1 MKKKLIFRCLIGAP
15 LGLAL
20 STLITVFISLTVG
33 DGNYYAV
40 VPSLIGDCG
49 SELNAVLIQTVCSLL
64 YGAAWAGASL
74 IWEKENRSL
83 LWQTAVHFIVCSA
96 ATFPIA
102 YITQWMAHSLWGV
115 LSYFAVF
122 AGIYI
127 VIWLTQYAAVRRRL
141 KKMNMRMKEHP
152 FEP

>member
-49 SELNAVLIQTVCSLL
+49 SELNAVLLQTVCSLL

-74 IWEKENRSL
+74 IREKEDRSL
-83 LWQTAVHFIVCSA
+83 LRQTGFILSCVPRRPS
-96 ATFPIA
+96 P
-102 YITQWMAHSLWGV
+102 SLISRSG
-115 LSYFAVF
+115 
-122 AGIYI
+122 
-127 VIWLTQYAAVRRRL
+127 WLILFGAC
-141 KKMNMRMKEHP
+141 
-152 FEP
+152 

>member
-15 LGLAL
+15 LGVAL
-20 STLITVFISLTVG
+20 STLITVLISLTVA

-40 VPSLIGDCG
+40 VPALAEDCG
-49 SELNAVLIQTVCSLL
+49 SELNAVLLQTVCSFL

-74 IWEKENRSL
+74 IWETENRSL
-83 LWQTAVHFIVCSA
+83 LWQTAVHFLVCSA

-102 YITQWMAHSLWGV
+102 YVTQWMKHSLWGV

-122 AGIYI
+122 AGIY
-127 VIWLTQYAAVRRRL
+127 VLIWITQYTAVSRRL
-141 KKMNMRMKEHP
+141 KKMNMRMREYQ
-152 FEP
+152 

>member
-15 LGLAL
+15 LGVAL
-20 STLITVFISLTVG
+20 STLITVLISLTVA

-40 VPSLIGDCG
+40 VPALAEDCG
-49 SELNAVLIQTVCSLL
+49 SELNAVLLQTVCSFL

-74 IWEKENRSL
+74 IWETENRSL
-83 LWQTAVHFIVCSA
+83 LWQTAVHFLVCSA

-102 YITQWMAHSLWGV
+102 YVTQWMKHSPWGV

-122 AGIYI
+122 AGIYV
-127 VIWLTQYAAVRRRL
+127 VIWITQYTAVRRRL
-141 KKMNMRMKEHP
+141 KKMNMRMREYQ
-152 FEP
+152 

>member
-20 STLITVFISLTVG
+20 STLITVLISLTVA

-40 VPSLIGDCG
+40 VPALAEDCG
-49 SELNAVLIQTVCSLL
+49 SELNAVLLQTVCSLL

-74 IWEKENRSL
+74 IWETENRSL
-83 LWQTAVHFIVCSA
+83 LWQTAVHFLVCSA

-102 YITQWMAHSLWGV
+102 YVTQLMKHSPWGV

-122 AGIYI
+122 AGIYV
-127 VIWLTQYAAVRRRL
+127 VIWITQYTAVRRRL
-141 KKMNMRMKEHP
+141 KKMNMRMREYQ
-152 FEP
+152 

>member
-20 STLITVFISLTVG
+20 STLITVLISLTVA

-40 VPSLIGDCG
+40 VPALIEDCG
-49 SELNAVLIQTVCSLL
+49 SELNAVLLQTVCSLL

-83 LWQTAVHFIVCSA
+83 LWQTTIHFIVCSA

-102 YITQWMAHSLWGV
+102 YITQWMEHSLWGV
-115 LSYFAVF
+115 LSYFAIF
-122 AGIYI
+122 FGIYLM
-127 VIWLTQYAAVRRRL
+127 IWIAQYTAIWIRL
-141 KKMNMRMKEHP
+141 QKMNTRMREKT

>member
-15 LGLAL
+15 LGVAL
-20 STLITVFISLTVG
+20 STLITVLISLTVA

-40 VPSLIGDCG
+40 VPALAEDCG
-49 SELNAVLIQTVCSLL
+49 SELNAVLLQTVCSFL

-74 IWEKENRSL
+74 IWETENRSL
-83 LWQTAVHFIVCSA
+83 LWQTAVHFLVCSA

-102 YITQWMAHSLWGV
+102 YVTQWMKHSLWGV

-122 AGIYI
+122 AGIY
-127 VIWLTQYAAVRRRL
+127 VLIWITQYTAVSRRL
-141 KKMNMRMKEHP
+141 KKLNMRMREYQ
-152 FEP
+152 